1 MTDKPLFDQY
11 VTFLY
16 TRDLAATADFYERL
30 VGLPLVRDQGGCRIY
45 RISQDGYLGFC
56 DRASAP
62 EEPVGIICTFVVDDV
77 DGWYERLAAKGVEF
91 TKAPAANP
99 DYAIY
104 HCFFRDPNGYLLEI
118 QRFDVP
124 LE

>member
-1 MTDKPLFDQY
+1 MTDKLFEQY
-11 VTFLY
+11 DHVFVHP
-16 TRDLAATADFYERL
+16 RLAATAHFYERL
-30 VGLPLVRDQGGCRIY
+30 VGPALVRDQGDCRIY